1 MYVTNQKYFM
11 FILFI
16 FLLVFSMVDITHALP
31 VCDRTTQVRE
41 AIVTAADVAFCS
53 DVTDAHL
60 AAITTLDLTE
70 GIETLKNGDFDGLSA
85 LTTLSLNSNGLTWL
99 PQDVFAGLTALTN
112 LSLDGNLFT
121 WLYPDVFDG
130 LSALTSLS
138 LDDNMPLTWLP
149 ANIFDGLDKLTSL
162 SLDRNALTWLPAFD
176 GLSALT
182 SLSLDS
188 NALTWLPNGVF
199 AGLSALTSLSLDG
212 NPFTWLPAD
221 IFDGLSALTSLSLDS
236 NALTW
241 LPNGV
246 FDGLTALTTLSVVRV
261 DVNADPLQTIISL
274 EKVGAGQF
282 KATAS
287 TGAPFDI
294 ALPISVTNGNISNG
308 VSTITIPIGSLES
321 EPLTVA
327 RTAGTSVAV
336 TVDIGT
342 LPSIPSNHQGY
353 VLARHEDL
361 PLEVIG
367 ESVNVPVFTEGST
380 TIRTIAE
387 NTAAGV
393 DIGSAVSATD
403 VDADDTLTYSLGGT
417 DAASF
422 NIVSTTGQLKTKAAL
437 DHETTSSYTVSISVS
452 DGTGVGTDTIAVTIN
467 ITDVNEAPVF
477 ADGSTTTRTIAENTA
492 ANENIGTSVSADD
505 PENNT
510 LTYSLSGTDA
520 ASFDI
525 DTTSGQLKTNAALDY
540 ETKNAYSVTVSVSDG
555 NSGEGSITVRINVTD
570 VNEAPIFTTDGGT
583 TIREIAENTAAG
595 VNIGSAV
602 SATDQ
607 ENDTLTYSLS
617 GTDAASFDIVST
629 SGQLQ
634 TKDTL
639 DYETKQSYSVTIT
652 VSDGD
657 TLDSLSDTITV
668 TITVTDVNDAP
679 VFTDHGTTTRSIA
692 ENTLGSIG
700 SAVAATDE
708 DADDTLTYSLGGTD
722 AASFDIVSTSGQLQ
736 TKAAL
741 DYETKN
747 AYSVTVSVSDGT
759 LTDTIDVT
767 INVTDVAENR
777 APVFTEGEDTTR
789 AIAENTTDGIAIGT
803 LVSAT
808 DADDDPL
815 TYSLGGTDAASFDI
829 DSSSG
834 QLKTK
839 TALDFETKQSYSV
852 TINVSDGTL
861 TDTITVTITVTDVND
876 APMFTDGE
884 DTTRA
889 IAENTATDV
898 AIEDPVEATDQEND
912 TLTYT
917 LSGIDAASFSIVS
930 TSGQLQTNAALDYET
945 KNAYSVTVSV
955 SDGTFT
961 DTINVTI
968 NVTDVAENRAPVFT
982 EGEDTTRA
990 IAENTAAG
998 VNIGS
1003 AVSATDQEND
1013 ILTYSLSGTD
1023 AASFDI
1029 VSTSGQLQ
1037 TNAAL
1042 DYETKQSYS
1051 VTISV
1056 SDGTLTDTINVT
1068 INVTDVAENRAPVFT
1083 EGEDTT
1089 RAIAENT
1096 ATDADIGAV
1105 VAATDDADDTLTYT
1119 LSGTNAS
1126 SFSIVSTSGQLRTR
1140 AALNYEAKSSYS
1152 VTITVSDG
1160 TLSDTITVTINVT
1173 NVNEAPVFTN
1183 GSSTTRTVAENT
1195 ASSTNIGS
1203 AVSATDVDVGTTLRY
1218 TLGGTNASSFSIVS
1232 TSGQLKTKAALDHES
1247 KSSYSVTVSVS
1258 DGNGGSDSITVRI
1271 NVTDVNEAPVFD
1283 DGATTTR
1290 WIAENTRAGVNIQS
1304 AVSATDVDVG
1314 TTLRYTL
1321 GGTNAAS
1328 FSIVSTSG
1336 QLQTN
1341 AALDYETKRSYSVTI
1356 NVSDGTL
1363 TDTITVRINVTNVNE
1378 APVFTNGSTTT
1389 RTVAENTRAGVNIQS
1404 AVSAT
1409 DVDVGNTLTYSLGGT
1424 NASSFSINSTSG
1436 QLQTNAALD
1445 YETKQSYSVTINV
1458 SDGTLTDTITVRIN
1472 VTNVN
1477 EAPVFTNGST
1487 TTRSIAENTRAGVNI
1502 QSVVSAT
1509 DVDVGTTLRYTL
1521 GGTNASSFSIVST
1534 SGQLKTKAALNHE
1547 SKSSYSVTVSVSD
1560 GNGGSDSITVR
1571 INVTDV
1577 NEAPVFDDGATTT
1590 RWIDENVGGS
1600 WGGTIS
1606 DTVSATDEDVGDT
1619 LRYTLSGTDAALFS
1633 IDNTGQL
1640 STTTYIDYE
1649 STPYYYVTAT
1659 VSDGDLSDTID
1670 VTIEVSN
1677 VNEAPVFDDGA
1688 TTARWIDEN
1697 VGGSWGGTISDTV
1710 SATDEDVGDTL
1721 RYTLSGT
1728 DAASFSIDNTG
1739 QLSTTTYIDY
1749 ESTPYYYVTAT
1760 VSDGD
1765 LSDTIDVTIEV
1776 SNVNEAPVFDDGAT
1790 TARWIDENTR
1800 AGVNIQRAVSATD
1813 EDVGNTLTYSLGGT
1827 NASSFSINS
1836 TTGQLQTNAA
1846 LDYETKTSYSV
1857 TISVSDGNSGSD
1869 SISVTI
1875 YVTDVNEAPV
1885 FDDGATTVR
1894 WIDEN
1899 TRAGVNI
1906 QRAVSATDADNDTL
1920 TYSLGGTDAASFDI
1934 DTTSG
1939 QLQTNAALDYETKT
1953 SYSVTISVSDGNSG
1967 SDSISVRI
1975 NVRDVDENRA
1985 PVFTNGSTTT
1995 RSVYEN
2001 TPSGRNIGSAVSA
2014 TDADNDTLRY
2024 SLSGTDAASFDI
2036 VSTSGQLQTSAALDY
2051 ETKRS
2056 YSVTITVSDD
2066 NDGTDTITVTI
2077 TITDVDENRAPVFSD
2092 GSTTTRSVYENTPSG
2107 RNIGSAVSATDADN
2121 DTLRYSLSGTDVS
2134 SFSIVSTSG
2143 QLRTSA
2149 ALNYEAKRSY
2159 SVTITV
2165 SDGNGRNDSI
2175 SVTINVRDLDEIR
2188 PRVTI
2193 SVPSGT
2199 QTGPFDVTITFTEAV
2214 LGFDQSDLTLF
2225 DSTNASIAWTETSS
2239 TTYTATITPA
2249 NSGVVLINVRAGVA
2263 TDAANNPNR
2272 AAAKL
2277 VTVDIDSPEPTI
2289 SAPSGTQ
2296 TGPFGVTITFTEA
2309 VSGFDQSD
2317 LFLLDS
2323 TNASITAWTGTSS
2336 TTYTATITPANSGVM
2351 VIGVGAGVATDAAG
2365 NPNTVA
2371 AAKVVTVDMDPPEPT
2386 ISASPGTQ
2394 HSPFD
2399 VTITFTETVS
2409 GFDQSNLS
2417 IPDSVSI
2424 TAWTESGTTYTA
2436 TATSTSIGEVT
2447 FSVSAG
2453 VATDTAGNGN
2463 TAASLTVTVPAR
2475 VEDINEDGVVDI
2487 NDLTL
2492 VAAAFG
2498 QTGDDIEDPAR
2509 M

>member
-1 MYVTNQKYFM
+1 MRMYVTNQKYFM

-138 LDDNMPLTWLP
+138 LDNTPLTWLP
-149 ANIFDGLDKLTSL
+149 ANIFGGLDKLTSL
-162 SLDRNALTWLPAFD
+162 SLDDNGLTWLPAFD

-182 SLSLDS
+182 SLSL
-188 NALTWLPNGVF
+188 G
-199 AGLSALTSLSLDG
+199 G
-212 NPFTWLPAD
+212 NEFIWLPAD
-221 IFDGLSALTSLSLDS
+221 VFAGLSALTSLSLDS

-261 DVNADPLQTIISL
+261 DEETTGPLWTTISL

-294 ALPISVTNGNISNG
+294 ALPISVTNGNISTG
-308 VSTITIPIGSLES
+308 VSTITIPTGSLES
-321 EPLTVA
+321 TPLTVA

-353 VLARHEDL
+353 VLARHENL

-367 ESVNVPVFTEGST
+367 ESVNVPVFTEGENT
-380 TIRTIAE
+380 TRSIAE
-387 NTAAGV
+387 NTTVGIA
-393 DIGSAVSATD
+393 IGTPVSATD
-403 VDADDTLTYSLGGT
+403 ADDDPLTYSLGGT

-422 NIVSTTGQLKTKAAL
+422 DIVSTTGQLQTKAAL
-437 DHETTSSYTVSISVS
+437 DYETKNAYSVTISVS
-452 DGTGVGTDTIAVTIN
+452 DGNGGSDTITVTINIDDVNEAPMFTDGDSTIRFVAEDKPTNRKFDTPVAATDADGDTLTYSLGGTDASSFRIVSTTGRLKTKASLDYETKSSYMVTITASDDSLANTIAVTIN

-477 ADGSTTTRTIAENTA
+477 ADGSTTTREIAENTA

-505 PENNT
+505 PENN
-510 LTYSLSGTDA
+510 
-520 ASFDI
+520 
-525 DTTSGQLKTNAALDY
+525 
-540 ETKNAYSVTVSVSDG
+540 
-555 NSGEGSITVRINVTD
+555 
-570 VNEAPIFTTDGGT
+570 
-583 TIREIAENTAAG
+583 
-595 VNIGSAV
+595 
-602 SATDQ
+602 
-607 ENDTLTYSLS
+607 TLTYSLS

-708 DADDTLTYSLGGTD
+708 DADDTLTYSL
-722 AASFDIVSTSGQLQ
+722 S
-736 TKAAL
+736 
-741 DYETKN
+741 
-747 AYSVTVSVSDGT
+747 
-759 LTDTIDVT
+759 
-767 INVTDVAENR
+767 
-777 APVFTEGEDTTR
+777 
-789 AIAENTTDGIAIGT
+789 
-803 LVSAT
+803 
-808 DADDDPL
+808 
-815 TYSLGGTDAASFDI
+815 GTDAASFDI
-829 DSSSG
+829 DTTSG
-834 QLKTK
+834 QLQTNA
-839 TALDFETKQSYSV
+839 ALDYENKPSYTV
-852 TINVSDGTL
+852 TITVSDDGNL
-861 TDTITVTITVTDVND
+861 SNTITVTINITNVNE
-876 APMFTDGE
+876 APVFTDGE
-884 DTTRA
+884 NTTRA

-955 SDGTFT
+955 SDGTLT

-1203 AVSATDVDVGTTLRY
+1203 AVSATDVDVGTTLTY
-1218 TLGGTNASSFSIVS
+1218 TLGGTNAASFSIVSTSGQLKTKAALDYETKQSYSVTINVSDGTLTDTITVTITVTNVNDVAPVFTDGENTTRAIAENTATDADIEDPVEATDQENDTLTYSLGGTDAASFSIVS

-1290 WIAENTRAGVNIQS
+1290 WI
-1304 AVSATDVDVG
+1304 
-1314 TTLRYTL
+1314 
-1321 GGTNAAS
+1321 
-1328 FSIVSTSG
+1328 
-1336 QLQTN
+1336 
-1341 AALDYETKRSYSVTI
+1341 
-1356 NVSDGTL
+1356 
-1363 TDTITVRINVTNVNE
+1363 
-1378 APVFTNGSTTT
+1378 
-1389 RTVAENTRAGVNIQS
+1389 
-1404 AVSAT
+1404 
-1409 DVDVGNTLTYSLGGT
+1409 
-1424 NASSFSINSTSG
+1424 
-1436 QLQTNAALD
+1436 
-1445 YETKQSYSVTINV
+1445 
-1458 SDGTLTDTITVRIN
+1458 
-1472 VTNVN
+1472 
-1477 EAPVFTNGST
+1477 
-1487 TTRSIAENTRAGVNI
+1487 
-1502 QSVVSAT
+1502 
-1509 DVDVGTTLRYTL
+1509 
-1521 GGTNASSFSIVST
+1521 
-1534 SGQLKTKAALNHE
+1534 
-1547 SKSSYSVTVSVSD
+1547 
-1560 GNGGSDSITVR
+1560 
-1571 INVTDV
+1571 
-1577 NEAPVFDDGATTT
+1577 
-1590 RWIDENVGGS
+1590 DENVGGS
-1600 WGGTIS
+1600 QGGTI
-1606 DTVSATDEDVGDT
+1606 TVSATDEDVGDT

-1659 VSDGDLSDTID
+1659 VSDGDLSDSID

-1677 VNEAPVFDDGA
+1677 VNEAPVFTEGSSTTRTIAENTGGGA
-1688 TTARWIDEN
+1688 
-1697 VGGSWGGTISDTV
+1697 
-1710 SATDEDVGDTL
+1710 DVG
-1721 RYTLSGT
+1721 S
-1728 DAASFSIDNTG
+1728 
-1739 QLSTTTYIDY
+1739 
-1749 ESTPYYYVTAT
+1749 
-1760 VSDGD
+1760 
-1765 LSDTIDVTIEV
+1765 
-1776 SNVNEAPVFDDGAT
+1776 
-1790 TARWIDENTR
+1790 
-1800 AGVNIQRAVSATD
+1800 AVSATD
-1813 EDVGNTLTYSLGGT
+1813 EDSH
-1827 NASSFSINS
+1827 S
-1836 TTGQLQTNAA
+1836 
-1846 LDYETKTSYSV
+1846 
-1857 TISVSDGNSGSD
+1857 
-1869 SISVTI
+1869 
-1875 YVTDVNEAPV
+1875 
-1885 FDDGATTVR
+1885 
-1894 WIDEN
+1894 
-1899 TRAGVNI
+1899 
-1906 QRAVSATDADNDTL
+1906 L
-1920 TYSLGGTDAASFDI
+1920 TYSLGGTDAS
-1934 DTTSG
+1934 
-1939 QLQTNAALDYETKT
+1939 
-1953 SYSVTISVSDGNSG
+1953 
-1967 SDSISVRI
+1967 
-1975 NVRDVDENRA
+1975 
-1985 PVFTNGSTTT
+1985 
-1995 RSVYEN
+1995 
-2001 TPSGRNIGSAVSA
+2001 
-2014 TDADNDTLRY
+2014 
-2024 SLSGTDAASFDI
+2024 SFDI
-2036 VSTSGQLQTSAALDY
+2036 VSTSGQLRTTTALNY
-2051 ETKRS
+2051 ETKRAYTVS
-2056 YSVTITVSDD
+2056 ITVSDVYSSS
-2066 NDGTDTITVTI
+2066 DTIDVTI
-2077 TITDVDENRAPVFSD
+2077 NVTNVNDVPVFTEGS
-2092 GSTTTRSVYENTPSG
+2092 STTRTIAENTASG
-2107 RNIGSAVSATDADN
+2107 VSISSAVSATDEDSN
-2121 DTLRYSLSGTDVS
+2121 TLRYRLIGTDAAA
-2134 SFSIVSTSG
+2134 FSIVSTSG
-2143 QLRTSA
+2143 QLQTKA
-2149 ALNYEAKRSY
+2149 ALDYETKSSY
-2159 SVTITV
+2159 SVSITV
-2165 SDGNGRNDSI
+2165 SDGYWLNTIN
-2175 SVTINVRDLDEIR
+2175 VTINVRNANDA
-2188 PRVTI
+2188 PV
-2193 SVPSGT
+2193 
-2199 QTGPFDVTITFTEAV
+2199 FTE
-2214 LGFDQSDLTLF
+2214 G
-2225 DSTNASIAWTETSS
+2225 SS
-2239 TTYTATITPA
+2239 TTRSVVENTAPYVNFGSA
-2249 NSGVVLINVRAGVA
+2249 VSA
-2263 TDAANNPNR
+2263 TD
-2272 AAAKL
+2272 
-2277 VTVDIDSPEPTI
+2277 VDGDRLTYRF
-2289 SAPSGTQ
+2289 SGYVYSFSVGSSNGQLRTY
-2296 TGPFGVTITFTEA
+2296 G
-2309 VSGFDQSD
+2309 S
-2317 LFLLDS
+2317 LDYE
-2323 TNASITAWTGTSS
+2323 TNSS
-2336 TTYTATITPANSGVM
+2336 Y
-2351 VIGVGAGVATDAAG
+2351 
-2365 NPNTVA
+2365 
-2371 AAKVVTVDMDPPEPT
+2371 
-2386 ISASPGTQ
+2386 
-2394 HSPFD
+2394 
-2399 VTITFTETVS
+2399 
-2409 GFDQSNLS
+2409 
-2417 IPDSVSI
+2417 SVSI
-2424 TAWTESGTTYTA
+2424 TASDGNGGSA
-2436 TATSTSIGEVT
+2436 TINVT
-2447 FSVSAG
+2447 INIIDIVVTPAISDRTPAVRDAIIEAAG
-2453 VATDTAGNGN
+2453 VSSTGYVTEVELASITSLYISGNSISALKAGDFNGMTGLTNFNLSSNRLSSLPSGIFDDLTALTSLDLASNRLSSLPSGIFDDLTALTSLHLSGNPLSSLSSDIFDDLTALTTLNLDTQLSSFPSGIFDDLTALRYFNMSSTQLSSLSSDIFDDLTALRSLNLSNTQLSSLPSGIFDNQTALYHFSLSSTQLSSLPSGIFDNQTALSTLSLSSPQLSSLPSGVFANLTTLTTLNLSNNQLSSLPSGVFANLTTLTTLNLSNTQLSSLPSGVFTNLTALEYLYLTNNAVNPLPFNVSLEKVSSGRVKAVAPAGAPFDIVLPLSVTNGSISGGSSSI
-2463 TAASLTVTVPAR
+2463 TISKGSTKSSSLTVSRTAGTTAAVTVDIGTLPGLPSNHSGYALVKSGTLPLEVISAIGGAPAQVSNDNPQVPDATSVLPNYPNPSNPETWIPYQLAKPAKVTFTIYNTR
-2475 VEDINEDGVVDI
+2475 GVVVRRLSLGHQ
-2487 NDLTL
+2487 LTGFYHNRSRAAYWDGKNESGES
-2492 VAAAFG
+2492 VASGIYFYTFAA
-2498 QTGDDIEDPAR
+2498 DDFTATRKILIR
-2509 M
+2509 K